1 MKAKNLLDWYPDHRI
16 QQTTESLAGLA
27 AIDLD
32 EEKYEFGLLTTP
44 KVAEHLII
52 LNELKYQNITP
63 YMFVDVATLLQCV
76 GEDNLNSFY
85 LKFAN

>member
-1 MKAKNLLDWYPDHRI
+1 MKTRESLDWYPDHRI
-16 QQTTESLAGLA
+16 QETTEALALLR

-52 LNELKYQNITP
+52 LNELKYQNITR